1 MKQVP
6 PVISPRP
13 AELDSIAEESR
24 LSALITHN
32 NLPEKV
38 TYKNSGPFLQN
49 DQCINSI
56 KYQLNRAGSPVSSLS
71 RTMGN
76 SPANSNKIVYSPKI
90 YRGLSNKFK
99 MKYASL

>member
-13 AELDSIAEESR
+13 AELDSIAEECR
-24 LSALITHN
+24 LAALITTN

-38 TYKNSGPFLQN
+38 TYKDYGSFLQN

-76 SPANSNKIVYSPKI
+76 SPVNQKIVYSPKI
-90 YRGLSNKFK
+90 YRGLSNKFI